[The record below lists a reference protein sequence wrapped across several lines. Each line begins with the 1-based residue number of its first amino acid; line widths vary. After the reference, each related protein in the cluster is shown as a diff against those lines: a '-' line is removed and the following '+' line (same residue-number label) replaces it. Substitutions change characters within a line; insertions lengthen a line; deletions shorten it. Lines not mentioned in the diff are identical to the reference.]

1 MTEVFLCTAR
11 RTPTGRRGGALAIV
25 RPDDKAA
32 LVVGGLPDLP
42 PDLSED
48 EAIVG
53 CANQAGEGN
62 RNVAR
67 RAVLP
72 ARLGPQGP
80 ALAVNRFAPAGR
92 MPRSWGRCAPAWD
105 MAWRWRC
112 TLHDISGKY
121 HDI

>member
-80 ALAVNRFAPAGR
+80 ALAVNRLCAGG
-92 MPRSWGRCAPAWD
+92 PDAAILGAL
-105 MAWRWRC
+105 C
-112 TLHDISGKY
+112 TGMGQGVALAMHAA
-121 HDI
+121 

>member
-11 RTPTGRRGGALAIV
+11 RTPTGRWGGALAIV

-48 EAIVG
+48 EA
-53 CANQAGEGN
+53 GEGN

-72 ARLGPQGP
+72 PRLGPQGP
-80 ALAVNRFAPAGR
+80 ALAVNRLCAGG
-92 MPRSWGRCAPAWD
+92 PDAAILGAL
-105 MAWRWRC
+105 C
-112 TLHDISGKY
+112 TGIGQGVALAMHAA
-121 HDI
+121 

>member
-11 RTPTGRRGGALAIV
+11 RTPTGRWDGALAIV

-72 ARLGPQGP
+72 PRLGPQGP
-80 ALAVNRFAPAGR
+80 APAGR
-92 MPRSWGRCAPAWD
+92 MPRSWGRCAPASD
-105 MAWRWRC
+105 MARRWRC
-112 TLHDISGKY
+112 TPHDISG
-121 HDI
+121 

>member
-48 EAIVG
+48 EA
-53 CANQAGEGN
+53 GEGN

-72 ARLGPQGP
+72 PRLGPQGP
-80 ALAVNRFAPAGR
+80 APAGR